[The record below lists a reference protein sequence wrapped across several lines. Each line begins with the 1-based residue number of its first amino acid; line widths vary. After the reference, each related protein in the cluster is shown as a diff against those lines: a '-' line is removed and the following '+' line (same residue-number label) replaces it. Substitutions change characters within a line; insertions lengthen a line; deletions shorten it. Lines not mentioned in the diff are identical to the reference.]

1 MPLKRFLFGPDW
13 RSRDPERRA
22 RAIARSSDPALEQ
35 DLPRIARE
43 DPDERVRLAALKRL
57 DDPRRYLEAARADP
71 SPELRREAHALAM
84 RQLAGERPS
93 ALSDAQL
100 ALLAS
105 EVLNEA
111 ESESLIRRARSGEVR
126 QALLKR
132 IHRLSLLV
140 ELALAAP
147 DPELRRMS
155 LERIEDPG
163 ALERIARR
171 ARGKDKRIE
180 KLAGERLA
188 ALRGPHAVGGPASAE
203 ALCREAEAAL
213 RHPPDDLDALRARL
227 RAACEALALP
237 ENDPQLLRLR
247 NALAILERFAERR
260 EAEALPDP
268 PDPRTEECAA
278 PAEPPIEEPPVEA
291 PAEAGAEEGSP
302 SEDRAAAPSSAAAPE
317 GAPIPATEAGEAR
330 RLLAELATALDEGA
344 LAQAERAAAALRGLS
359 LSGRERNRLH
369 GLQGK
374 LAELRRWKAWTLR
387 EHRER
392 LIEEMARL
400 PGLGLHPDALA
411 TRVRELRAQWQHLH
425 REIAAPP
432 AFEGRFRALARAA
445 LAPARAFF
453 RRRDALRARRSQE
466 IEGVLA
472 TVEAA
477 LDPADSGQE
486 APTRAHAGALAA
498 MRRRLS
504 ALGRELADLSPAD
517 RARLGERLRRAL
529 AALDERRESY
539 FRSTLEAKRALL
551 DRLEQAAGLPPE
563 RALRALERI
572 EAEWRRLGRARSG
585 EETALRERLAAI
597 AARIR
602 EKHRESVASAE
613 RAEAERRAQGE
624 ALLQRAEALG
634 ETPSSAEVERLAE
647 AARALRPLPPDLQ
660 RALDAAI
667 REARAHVR
675 AALRERTAA
684 ELHALLA
691 PAAEA
696 PIDPGEATE
705 AARRCCVA
713 LEELAGLPSPAED
726 AGWRL
731 RLQMERL
738 AARLGRGEAEEPLV
752 AARALLGD
760 WRRIAAALP
769 DPEPHAARLRRAI
782 DALARRLYPPDPPR
796 EEAAAGD
803 PRA

>member
-1 MPLKRFLFGPDW
+1 MPLKRLFFGPDW

-93 ALSDAQL
+93 ALSEAQL

-105 EVLNEA
+105 EVLDEA

-132 IHRLSLLV
+132 IHHLSLLV
-140 ELALAAP
+140 ELALSAP
-147 DPELRRMS
+147 DPELRRLS

-188 ALRGPHAVGGPASAE
+188 ALRGPQAAGGPASAE

-213 RHPPDDLDALRARL
+213 RHPPDDLDAFRARL

-247 NALAILERFAERR
+247 NALAILERFAVRR
-260 EAEALPDP
+260 AGEVLPDP
-268 PDPRTEECAA
+268 LDTGTKECAPACEA
-278 PAEPPIEEPPVEA
+278 PVDEPPVAA

-302 SEDRAAAPSSAAAPE
+302 SEDRAAAPSSPAASEDASSPAPD
-317 GAPIPATEAGEAR
+317 AGETR
-330 RLLAELATALDEGA
+330 RLLAELAAALDQGA
-344 LAQAERAAAALRGLS
+344 LAQAERAASALRGLS
-359 LSGRERNRLH
+359 LSGRERSRLH

-392 LIEEMARL
+392 LIEEMA
-400 PGLGLHPDALA
+400 GLRGSGLHPDALA
-411 TRVRELRAQWQHLH
+411 TRVRELREQWQHLH

-445 LAPARAFF
+445 LAPARTFF

-466 IEGVLA
+466 IEGALA

-477 LDPADSGQE
+477 LDPAAPGEE
-486 APTRAHAGALAA
+486 APTRQQAGALAA
-498 MRRRLS
+498 MRRRL
-504 ALGRELADLSPAD
+504 AGLGRELADLSPND

-529 AALDERRESY
+529 AALDQRREAH
-539 FRSTLEAKRALL
+539 FRSALGAKRALL

-572 EAEWRRLGRARSG
+572 EVEWRRLGRARTSD
-585 EETALRERLAAI
+585 EAALRERLAAM

-613 RAEAERRAQGE
+613 RAEAERRAHGE

-647 AARALRPLPPDLQ
+647 AARALRPLPPELQ
-660 RALDAAI
+660 RALDGAI
-667 REARAHVR
+667 RDARRRVR

-684 ELHALLA
+684 ELHAMLA
-691 PAAEA
+691 PSAEP
-696 PIDPGEATE
+696 PIEPGEATE

-738 AARLGRGEAEEPLV
+738 AARLGRGETEEPLV

-760 WRRIAAALP
+760 WRRLAAALP
-769 DPEPHAARLRRAI
+769 DPEPYAARLRRAI